1 MPRGAIITFSVGCRI
16 GCSVCRTG
24 TIWGSEMTEKVVW
37 HVVKQYAGKIGIV
50 KLAPHDGPVILAT
63 LEMINGQFSQL
74 ATPQPTTQ

>member
-1 MPRGAIITFSVGCRI
+1 
-16 GCSVCRTG
+16 
-24 TIWGSEMTEKVVW
+24 MTEKVVW